1 VQVVLT
7 ATNTVTCCAGVAGAS
22 ITPDAPAVPGETI
35 ILYATGLGLI
45 TPEEARLTLVG
56 RNGFPY
62 QGPAVNSP
70 MVSVS
75 ATAAS
80 TTGTIISAAMQ
91 VGQIG
96 VYEIVIELNNS
107 VTPNPQAQ
115 FTISQSFNTSNIVTV
130 PIAAPP
136 QQ

>member
-1 VQVVLT
+1 
-7 ATNTVTCCAGVAGAS
+7 
-22 ITPDAPAVPGETI
+22 
-35 ILYATGLGLI
+35 
-45 TPEEARLTLVG
+45 
-56 RNGFPY
+56 
-62 QGPAVNSP
+62 

-80 TTGTIISAAMQ
+80 ATGTIISAAML
-91 VGQIG
+91 VGEIG
-96 VYEIVIELNNS
+96 KYEIVIELNNS